1 MAITSQKSVAESGT
15 LSNHTAL
22 ICNKDHRA
30 ACYSTYL
37 TYGTIVAHFR
47 FSCSWL
53 PSIST
58 IPQRRITE
66 S

>member
-1 MAITSQKSVAESGT
+1 MTITSQKSVVEGDSV
-15 LSNHTAL
+15 SKHTAL
-22 ICNKDHRA
+22 NCNKDHRA
-30 ACYSTYL
+30 ACYFTYL

-47 FSCSWL
+47 FSYSWL